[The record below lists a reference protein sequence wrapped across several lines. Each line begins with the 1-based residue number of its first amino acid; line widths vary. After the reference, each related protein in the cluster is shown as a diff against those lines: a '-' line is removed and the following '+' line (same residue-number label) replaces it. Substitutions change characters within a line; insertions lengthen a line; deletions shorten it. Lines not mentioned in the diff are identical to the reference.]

1 MSGSSESTGSLVVR
15 VAAHGDGLTEDG
27 RHAAFAAPGDLV
39 AQDGSITPGPHHAV
53 PPCRHFPECGG
64 CQLQHLDEAALSD
77 FVRDRVLNALDSQNI
92 VAGEVAPV
100 HLSPPR
106 SRRRAVLHAING
118 PKGPRIGFT
127 KERTHHV
134 VDMQQCEV
142 IDPRLFA
149 MVAPLR
155 GLLAKRLPKGAGAQI
170 ILAIAD
176 QGVDIAIKGARF
188 EGLEGHD
195 AIIDFA
201 QAHELARICLD
212 EGYGPEPRWE
222 PRPVTISFGQVTVP
236 LPPGAFLQATQDG
249 EAALLAGVRDAV
261 GDAASIADLFAGIGT
276 FALSMGS
283 GRRVYAAEADRAA
296 IDSLKAG
303 TDAAR
308 LHAVAEH
315 RDLFRRPLET
325 KELDRFDAVILDPPR
340 AGARE
345 QVIRLA
351 DAKASRVAYV
361 SCNPASFAKDAVRL
375 IEGGYRLTKITPVGQ
390 FRWSTHVELIAAFD
404 RPEAD

>member
-1 MSGSSESTGSLVVR
+1 MSDQASVVQR
-15 VAAHGDGLTEDG
+15 IAALGDGRTGDG
-27 RHAAFAAPGDLV
+27 RHIALTAPGDRIL
-39 AQDGSITPGPHHAV
+39 ADGSIEHGPHYAK

-64 CQLQHLDEAALSD
+64 CQLQHLDEETLGD

-92 VAGEVAPV
+92 TADEVVPV

-127 KERTHHV
+127 RERSHHV
-134 VDMQQCEV
+134 VDMMQCEV

-149 MVAPLR
+149 IIAPLR
-155 GLLAKRLPKGAGAQI
+155 GLLANRLAKGGGAEI

-176 QGVDIAIKGARF
+176 QGVDVGIKGARF

-195 AIIDFA
+195 AIIDLA
-201 QAHELARICLD
+201 EAHGLARICLD

-222 PRPVTISFGQVTVP
+222 PRPVTKSFGEIAVP
-236 LPPGAFLQATQDG
+236 MPPGAFLQATADG
-249 EAALLAGVRDAV
+249 EAVLLAAVLDAV
-261 GDAASIADLFAGIGT
+261 GDAAMIADLFAGLGT
-276 FALSMGS
+276 FALSLG
-283 GRRVYAAEADRAA
+283 GERRIYAAEADRAA
-296 IDSLKAG
+296 IESLKAG
-303 TDAAR
+303 ADAAR
-308 LHAVAEH
+308 LHAVTEH

-325 KELDRFDAVILDPPR
+325 SELDRFDAVILDPPR

-345 QVIRLA
+345 QTIRLA
-351 DAKASRVAYV
+351 DAKTDRIAYV
-361 SCNPASFAKDAVRL
+361 SCNPASFAKDAARL

-390 FRWSTHVELIAAFD
+390 FRWSTHVELVGAFE
-404 RPEAD
+404 RQ

>member
-1 MSGSSESTGSLVVR
+1 MTDNQANEIGSLVLR
-15 VAAHGDGLTEDG
+15 VAAHGDGLTADG
-27 RHAAFAAPGDLV
+27 RHIALAAPGDRV
-39 AQDGSITPGPHHAV
+39 TADSGIIHGPHHAEPV
-53 PPCRHFPECGG
+53 CRHFPECGG
-64 CQLQHLDEAALSD
+64 CQLQHLDEETLTD
-77 FVRDRVLNALDSQNI
+77 FVRDRVVNALDSQNI
-92 VAGEVAPV
+92 TPVSMSPV

-127 KERTHHV
+127 KERSHHV
-134 VDMQQCEV
+134 VDMMQCEV

-155 GLLAKRLPKGAGAQI
+155 GLLANRLPKGGGAEI

-176 QGVDIAIKGARF
+176 QGVDVAIKGARF

-195 AIIDFA
+195 AIVDFA
-201 QAHELARICLD
+201 EAHKLARLSLD

-222 PRPVTISFGQVTVP
+222 PRPVTKSFGAVAVP

-249 EAALLAGVRDAV
+249 EAVLLDAVKAAV
-261 GDAASIADLFAGIGT
+261 GDAPIVADLFAGLGT
-276 FALSMGS
+276 FALSLG
-283 GRRVYAAEADRAA
+283 GERRIYAAEADRAA
-296 IDSLKAG
+296 IESLKAG
-303 TDAAR
+303 ADAAR
-308 LHAVAEH
+308 LHAVTEH

-345 QVIRLA
+345 QTIRLA
-351 DAKASRVAYV
+351 GAKVPRIAYV
-361 SCNPASFAKDAVRL
+361 SCNPASFAKDARQL
-375 IEGGYRLTKITPVGQ
+375 IEGGYRLKTVLPVGQ
-390 FRWSTHVELIAAFD
+390 FRWSTHVELVGAFE
-404 RPEAD
+404 RQ

>member
-1 MSGSSESTGSLVVR
+1 MSDQASVVQR
-15 VAAHGDGLTEDG
+15 IAALGDGQTGDG
-27 RHAAFAAPGDLV
+27 RHIALTAPGDRIL
-39 AQDGSITPGPHHAV
+39 ADGSIEHGPHHAE

-64 CQLQHLDEAALSD
+64 CQLQHLDEETLGD

-92 VAGEVAPV
+92 TVGEVAPV

-127 KERTHHV
+127 RERSHHV
-134 VDMQQCEV
+134 VDMMQCEV

-149 MVAPLR
+149 IIAPLR
-155 GLLAKRLPKGAGAQI
+155 GLLANRLAKGGGAEI

-176 QGVDIAIKGARF
+176 QGVDVGIKGARF

-195 AIIDFA
+195 AIIDLA
-201 QAHELARICLD
+201 EAHGLARICLD

-222 PRPVTISFGQVTVP
+222 PRPVTKSFGEIAVP
-236 LPPGAFLQATQDG
+236 MPPGAFLQATADG
-249 EAALLAGVRDAV
+249 EAVLLAAVLDAV
-261 GDAASIADLFAGIGT
+261 GDAAMIADLFAGLGT
-276 FALSMGS
+276 FALSLG
-283 GRRVYAAEADRAA
+283 GERRIYAAEADRAA
-296 IDSLKAG
+296 IESLKAG
-303 TDAAR
+303 ADAAR
-308 LHAVAEH
+308 LHAVTEH

-325 KELDRFDAVILDPPR
+325 SELDRFDAVILDPPR

-345 QVIRLA
+345 QTIRLA
-351 DAKASRVAYV
+351 DAKTDRIAYV
-361 SCNPASFAKDAVRL
+361 SCNPASFAKDAARL

-390 FRWSTHVELIAAFD
+390 FRWSTHVELVGAFE
-404 RPEAD
+404 RQ

>member
-1 MSGSSESTGSLVVR
+1 MSGAGSQVLR
-15 VAAHGDGLTEDG
+15 VAAFGDGLTEDG
-27 RHAAFAAPGDLV
+27 RHIALAAPGDRV
-39 AQDGSITPGPHHAV
+39 DADGKITPGPHHAA

-64 CQLQHLDEAALSD
+64 CQLQHLDETALSQ
-77 FVRDRVLNALDSQNI
+77 FVRDRVLNALESQHVVPGDI
-92 VAGEVAPV
+92 GAT
-100 HLSPPR
+100 HLSPPG

-127 KERTHHV
+127 RERSHHV
-134 VDMQQCEV
+134 VDMMQCEV
-142 IDPRLFA
+142 LEPRLFA

-155 GLLAKRLPKGAGAQI
+155 TLLANRLPKGASAEI
-170 ILAIAD
+170 ILALTD
-176 QGVDIAIKGARF
+176 QGVDVTIKGARF
-188 EGLEGHD
+188 EGLEAHD

-201 QAHELARICLD
+201 EGHGLARLCLD

-222 PRPVTISFGQVTVP
+222 PRPVTVSFGGIAVP
-236 LPPGAFLQATQDG
+236 FPPGAFLQATRDG
-249 EAALLAGVRDAV
+249 EAVLLDGVVQAV
-261 GDAASIADLFAGIGT
+261 GEAAFVADLFAGLGT
-276 FALSMGS
+276 FALSLGQ

-303 TDAAR
+303 ADSAR

-325 KELDRFDAVILDPPR
+325 AELDRFDAVVLDPPR

-351 DAKASRVAYV
+351 GAKTPRIAYV
-361 SCNPASFAKDAVRL
+361 SCNPASFAKDAAHL
-375 IEGGYRLTKITPVGQ
+375 IEGGYRLTRITPVGQ
-390 FRWSTHVELIAAFD
+390 FRWSTHVELIAAFA
-404 RPEAD
+404 R